1 MVVRLKE
8 WIIPYTAGDWIDIS
22 DNHVISVLLRAT
34 NNLIHINEDREMY
47 VDLQLDDGIEPT
59 DEFPVWVTTW
69 RILAEDWRPQNGII
83 LNWKTT
89 SWDYVRLIYA
99 ADWKLYYDPWTW
111 VWNEIWGGGSS
122 CDCNVKLFT
131 ISWAADLTT
140 AQAILDWQKSGKDAI
155 ISYNNE
161 IYMFKAYKVVSQTP
175 AVWLSYNHIVRDWL
189 SDWYSE
195 TYAGAIEINYDPT
208 DNNTVSSISFATY
221 KTTPS
226 AIDPDTYYASP
237 FIPTQ
242 SYQPASKA
250 YVDQMVSWVYIYQGS
265 VATYTDLANVQS
277 PRVWDVYNV
286 IDTWMNYA
294 WTWTAWDE
302 LWWTINY
309 SAWDW
314 IAINNWVISNTK
326 PWATVSSTAPSSP
339 SEWDLWYDTT
349 NDVLK
354 SYDGS
359 SWITTWEDSKVKYF
373 YIHNP
378 NMYQQDAIADVQ
390 AIWDWYHAWSRRTI
404 LAKCI
409 DGFLTNIEYDVWTHV
424 FTLTWRAG
432 GPEDSGSES
441 RMTYVTLTCPTDW
454 NWVVQSVTYT
464 ATDYPYL
471 STDYDYFTPYTP
483 LYAWSPTTKQ
493 YVDWKDTY
501 VWSSAPS
508 TPYEW
513 QLWYDTT
520 NDVLKSYDGTNWNT
534 IWSGGWGSW
543 DMLYSDFNF
552 VTATGSTVTLSLS
565 TAITPS
571 ANFTVNAPSTI
582 KDWQTYILRVTNGA
596 TPYTMTLGT
605 GITNPSSASTTLTAN
620 STDQFVFLAVG
631 WNLELQANW
640 WWTSYGAAT
649 SSTAWIVKLG
659 SDTQQSQAA
668 NSPSSTS
675 GRTYPVQ
682 TNSSWQMVVNVPW
695 TDSWWGWGGSYS
707 AWNWIDI
714 TSNVISNTMYPSN
727 QATGS
732 VWDLLMKT
740 ASGTEWLTTDWI
752 YTNVK
757 GWDITSASS
766 STLQAIVQWV
776 EKGSNYNVIL
786 KHGTVPTVYVY
797 GNKVTVGST
806 TTYYFPCVENT
817 KNADSTSGP
826 STGYTTIYNA
836 AYTIEVTGN
845 TYTWA
850 IADNRQNVA
859 NVIEPTGV
867 PYAGYFTPTQDY
879 HPATKKYVDDAVA
892 WGWGGGWITN
902 NTTGTTSTVTQIW
915 AGTQSEYN
923 NLGTKSASVL
933 YFVIE
938 S

>member
-8 WIIPYTAGDWIDIS
+8 PDLKLTAGDGIDIS
-22 DNHVISVLLRAT
+22 ENNVISVLLRAT
-34 NNLIHINEDREMY
+34 NNLIHVNDDRELY

-59 DEFPVWVTTW
+59 DDFPVWVTTGK
-69 RILAEDWRPQNGII
+69 ILAEDGRPQNGLI

-89 SWDYVRLIYA
+89 SWDYARLIYA
-99 ADWKLYYDPWTW
+99 QDWKLYLDPGTW
-111 VWNEIWGGGSS
+111 VWQEIWAWGGGT

-131 ISWAADLTT
+131 ISWAADLTN
-140 AQAILDWQKSGKDAI
+140 AQAALDWQKSGKDAI

-189 SDWYSE
+189 SDGYSE
-195 TYAGAIEINYDPT
+195 TYASAIEINY
-208 DNNTVSSISFATY
+208 NTSNDTVTSISFATY

-226 AIDPDTYYASP
+226 AISPDTYYASP

-242 SYQPASKA
+242 SYHPASKA

-265 VATYTDLANVQS
+265 VATYADLANIQN

-302 LWWTINY
+302 LWWTVNFT
-309 SAWDW
+309 AWDW
-314 IAINNWVISNTK
+314 IWINNWVISNTK
-326 PWATVSSTAPSSP
+326 PWATVSSTAPSNP

-354 SYDGS
+354 SYDGT
-359 SWITTWEDSKVKYF
+359 SWVETGTDAKIKYF

-390 AIWDWYHAWSRRTI
+390 AIWDYIHGGAWRWMV
-404 LAKCI
+404 ANCI

-424 FTLTWRAG
+424 FTLTWWGWSPANSWS
-432 GPEDSGSES
+432 DTV
-441 RMTYVTLTCPTDW
+441 MTYVTLTCPTDW
-454 NWVVQSVTYT
+454 NWVVQSVTYST
-464 ATDYPYL
+464 EDLPFLATDE
-471 STDYDYFTPYTP
+471 DYFTPYTP

-493 YVDWKDTY
+493 YVDGKDTY
-501 VWSSAPS
+501 IWSSAPS

-513 QLWYDTT
+513 QLWYDTA
-520 NDVLKSYDGTNWNT
+520 NDVVKSYDGTNWNT

-565 TAITPS
+565 TVITPS

-596 TPYTMTLGT
+596 TPYTMTLWT

-620 STDQFVFLAVG
+620 STDQFVFLAVW
-631 WNLELQANW
+631 WNLELQASW
-640 WWTSYGAAT
+640 WWASYGTAT
-649 SSTAWIVKLG
+649 SSTEWVIKLW
-659 SDTQQSQAA
+659 SDTVQSVAA
-668 NSPSSTS
+668 NSPSSTAS
-675 GRTYPVQ
+675 RTYPVQ
-682 TNSSWQMVVNVPW
+682 LNSSGQAVVNVPW
-695 TDSWWGWGGSYS
+695 TDSWGGWGWSYS

-714 TSNVISNTMYPSN
+714 TNSVISNTMYPSN

-732 VWDLLMKT
+732 AGDILMKT
-740 ASGTEWLTTDWI
+740 ANGTEWLTSDWI

-757 GWDITSASS
+757 CWDITNASS
-766 STLQAIVQWV
+766 STRQAIVQRV
-776 EKGSNYNVIL
+776 EKWSNYSAIL
-786 KHGTVPTVYVY
+786 NNKTVPTVYVY
-797 GNKVTVGST
+797 GEKTTVGST
-806 TTYYFPCVENT
+806 TTYIFPCVENA
-817 KNADSTSGP
+817 KNASSVSWP
-826 STGYTTIYNA
+826 STWYTTIYNS
-836 AYTIEVTGN
+836 AYKIEVTGS
-845 TYTWA
+845 TYTGSVM
-850 IADNRQNVA
+850 DNRQTLA

-867 PYAGYFTPTQDY
+867 PYTWYFTPTQDY

-892 WGWGGGWITN
+892 WWGGWWITN

-915 AGTQSEYN
+915 AGTELEYQALSN
-923 NLGTKSASVL
+923 PSASIL
-933 YFVIE
+933 YFTF
-938 S
+938 